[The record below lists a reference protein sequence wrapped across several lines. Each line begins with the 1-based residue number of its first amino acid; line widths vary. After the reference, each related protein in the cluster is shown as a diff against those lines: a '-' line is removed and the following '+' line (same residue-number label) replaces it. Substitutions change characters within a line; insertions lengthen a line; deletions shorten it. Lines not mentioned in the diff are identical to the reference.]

1 MAKLILKTSK
11 QHSLNDS
18 ENIDLGNLN
27 FDLTQ
32 FKIPQTMVVQK
43 EGSSNRVVKE
53 KNSVGEL
60 VETGKY
66 NVFFE
71 VYDRAFIEIILSNGG
86 TEIGSPTT
94 IVIEGQDSLPI
105 LDNYE
110 DGEFIPISFNNLK
123 VKPKK
128 IQKKIFVGQGKPM
141 AESWVFADI
150 KVVADSYVIGDINDP
165 KAK

>member
-53 KNSVGEL
+53 KILLANLLKLESTMFFL
-60 VETGKY
+60 KY
-66 NVFFE
+66 M
-71 VYDRAFIEIILSNGG
+71 
-86 TEIGSPTT
+86 
-94 IVIEGQDSLPI
+94 IVHL
-105 LDNYE
+105 
-110 DGEFIPISFNNLK
+110 
-123 VKPKK
+123 
-128 IQKKIFVGQGKPM
+128 
-141 AESWVFADI
+141 
-150 KVVADSYVIGDINDP
+150 
-165 KAK
+165 